1 MKQMVIFGVFAFA
14 TFYMVHTEVPEYC
27 SLPQDE
33 GTAPTPGADDFQILL
48 YYDAAK
54 DLCYPFKYLGEG
66 GNANRFTLEKL
77 CMRNCSAKAEE
88 IYPMDES
95 KACHFKKALGEC
107 FGTYLRYFYDP
118 IHEKCKKF
126 HWTGCV
132 GNGNRFI
139 DHHACNATCAGIHDE
154 GTEEE
159 EDEPDTPVALILGV
173 VFGIT
178 GAILII
184 VIVVLAMQSKK
195 NHKSDTKKVKD
206 VKLETPLQEEPIEMA

>member
-1 MKQMVIFGVFAFA
+1 MKQMVIFGVFVFA
-14 TFYMVHTEVPEYC
+14 TFYMVHTEEHC
-27 SLPQDE
+27 FLPQDE
-33 GTAPTPGADDFQILL
+33 GTAPASGADDFQILL

-66 GNANRFTLEKL
+66 GNANRFPLEKL
-77 CMRNCSAKAEE
+77 CMRNCSKKAEE
-88 IYPMDES
+88 TYPMDET
-95 KACHFKKALGEC
+95 KACHFQKALGEC
-107 FGTYLRYFYDP
+107 FGTYLRYYYDP

-139 DHHACNATCAGIHDE
+139 DHQACNATCAGIHDE
-154 GTEEE
+154 GTEKE
-159 EDEPDTPVALILGV
+159 EDEPDTPVAMILGV

-195 NHKSDTKKVKD
+195 NHKSELKKVKE
-206 VKLETPLQEEPIEMA
+206 VKQETPLQEEPVEMA

>member
-1 MKQMVIFGVFAFA
+1 MKQLVIFGALVFA
-14 TFYMVHTEVPEYC
+14 TFYMVHSEVPEHC
-27 SLPQDE
+27 LLPQDV
-33 GTAPTPGADDFQILL
+33 GTAPASTAEDFQIML

-66 GNANRFTLEKL
+66 GNANRFTLERL

-88 IYPMDES
+88 IYPVDES

-139 DHHACNATCAGIHDE
+139 DHQACNATCAGIHDE
-154 GTEEE
+154 GSEDE
-159 EDEPDTPVALILGV
+159 EDEPDTPIALILGV
-173 VFGIT
+173 VLGIT
-178 GAILII
+178 GGII
-184 VIVVLAMQSKK
+184 IGVVIFLVIQSNK
-195 NHKSDTKKVKD
+195 NHKRAPKKVKEA
-206 VKLETPLQEEPIEMA
+206 KMETPLQQEPIEMA

>member
-1 MKQMVIFGVFAFA
+1 MVQPSLSISLC
-14 TFYMVHTEVPEYC
+14 VPTEYC

-33 GTAPTPGADDFQILL
+33 GTAPTSGADDFQILL

-88 IYPMDES
+88 IYPS

-139 DHHACNATCAGIHDE
+139 DHQACNATCAGIHVGLPFAAITASTLLGRLSTRCWIIAA
-154 GTEEE
+154 GTCFHSA
-159 EDEPDTPVALILGV
+159 TRALVRSSSVLD
-173 VFGIT
+173 
-178 GAILII
+178 
-184 VIVVLAMQSKK
+184 VIHLSA
-195 NHKSDTKKVKD
+195 N
-206 VKLETPLQEEPIEMA
+206 ECG